1 MTIRFSGTE
10 IKFIVQ
16 KNQTMKKLITALIT
30 LFFLF
35 PLVAQEYPKD
45 MFSTS
50 QGDLTLTCIGHA
62 SLMFLWNDMIIYVDP
77 VMREADF
84 TQFPEADM
92 VLITHQ
98 HGDHLDKKAL
108 HAVMKDSTTIIL
120 PETSY
125 EKLGDF
131 DIPFAEVV
139 EEWEKLSFDELGCE
153 AIPAY
158 NIKHTRSNGNPYHP
172 KGMGVGYVLTFGDFK
187 VLIGGDTEDIPE
199 YTKIARYNID
209 VAFLPMNV
217 PYTMTPEMV
226 VSATKMLRPK
236 ILYPYHYGNTNT
248 DELLELM
255 VEDRFVE
262 IRVRSF

>member
-1 MTIRFSGTE
+1 
-10 IKFIVQ
+10 
-16 KNQTMKKLITALIT
+16 MKKLITALIT

-35 PLVAQEYPKD
+35 PLMAQEYEKD

-50 QGDLTLTCIGHA
+50 QGDLTITCIGHA
-62 SLMFLWNDMIIYVDP
+62 SLMFLWNDMIMYVDP

-92 VLITHQ
+92 ILITHQ
-98 HGDHLDKKAL
+98 HGDHLDQNAL
-108 HAVMKDSTTIIL
+108 NALMKDSTIIIL
-120 PETSY
+120 TEASY
-125 EKLGDF
+125 EKIPSL
-131 DIPFAEVV
+131 DIPVTKVV
-139 EEWEKLSFDELGCE
+139 QEWEKLEFGELICE

-158 NIKHTRSNGNPYHP
+158 NIKHVRANGDPYHP
-172 KGMGVGYVLTFGDFK
+172 KGMGVGYVVTFGDFR

-199 YTKIARYNID
+199 YTKIASYNID

-226 VSATKMLRPK
+226 ANAARMIRPK
-236 ILYPYHYGNTNT
+236 ILYPYHYSNTDT

-255 VEDRFVE
+255 AEDLYVE
-262 IRVRSF
+262 IRVRPF